1 MEGFI
6 RPGGLQIVEE
16 NQADALDHV
25 GYMALSLDLEV
36 LGERDDDSR

>member
-6 RPGGLQIVEE
+6 RPGGLRIVEE

-25 GYMALSLDLEV
+25 GYMALWLDFDV
-36 LGERDDDSR
+36 LGERDGDAR